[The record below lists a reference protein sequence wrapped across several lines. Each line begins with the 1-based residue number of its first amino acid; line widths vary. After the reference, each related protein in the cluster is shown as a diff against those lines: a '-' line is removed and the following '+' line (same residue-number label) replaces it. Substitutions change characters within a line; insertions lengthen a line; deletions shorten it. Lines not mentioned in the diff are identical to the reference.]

1 MREEADRQAGMR
13 READSQTD
21 MKKEADGQT
30 GMRTGMDGRGQVF
43 TREER
48 CLLALLGEALTGVSQ
63 SFPEAVPESVME
75 GSDAGS
81 NTGSDVGSGAGLDT
95 APVDWERLV
104 HMAERHGVLPLLY
117 DVLAEREEVPS
128 NPSRRAADSAR
139 QTVQQSYRL
148 LFLCKY
154 LMAGLEQAGV
164 QAVLLKGV
172 GTAAYYPVP
181 ELRKAGD
188 VDILLL
194 RPQELARAQEAL
206 LEMGCRRMQEQ
217 PALHHVAWQ
226 ADGGIEVELHTML
239 AEPFDNERMNQ
250 YMGERLADC
259 AGHVRV
265 ANVMGAPLP
274 VLEGAYH
281 AYELLL
287 HMLQHFLRSGFG
299 LKLLCDWVVF
309 WNRETD
315 SGERE
320 RYLRLVTE
328 SRVKGFSDMVTLACC
343 RYLGL
348 PMERVAW
355 MGLPEDYAVEQFL
368 SEILEAE
375 EFGKSSVNRM
385 VTLRGGGLMDYV
397 REFHHQMR
405 LNFPKGSRCFLLW
418 PFLWLVT
425 LLRFLRNNRRIRKTS
440 GLAILKKAGQRGKMI
455 EQIGLFRL

>member
-1 MREEADRQAGMR
+1 MREKTKRKVGNTGAALGASGGTEREKQAF
-13 READSQTD
+13 S
-21 MKKEADGQT
+21 
-30 GMRTGMDGRGQVF
+30 
-43 TREER
+43 REEH
-48 CLLALLGEALTGVSQ
+48 CLLALLREALTGLLQGTEDHSPGA
-63 SFPEAVPESVME
+63 FPEPFMGALAA
-75 GSDAGS
+75 DA
-81 NTGSDVGSGAGLDT
+81 A
-95 APVDWERLV
+95 DWERLV

-117 DVLAEREEVPS
+117 DVLAGREEVPP
-128 NPSRRAADSAR
+128 NPLRRAADSAR

-154 LMAGLEQAGV
+154 LMTGLERDSV
-164 QAVLLKGV
+164 HAVLLKGV

-194 RPQELARAQEAL
+194 CPGELSRAEETL
-206 LEMGCRRMQEQ
+206 SRLGCRRMQEQ
-217 PALHHVAWQ
+217 SALHHVAYQ

-250 YMGERLADC
+250 YMRERLADC
-259 AGHVRV
+259 AGHVDM
-265 ANVMGAPLP
+265 ADVMGVSLP
-274 VLEGAYH
+274 VLAGAWH

-309 WNRETD
+309 WNRET
-315 SGERE
+315 GTEERE
-320 RYLRLVTE
+320 QYLRLVTE
-328 SRVKGFSDMVTLACC
+328 SRIKGFSDMVTLACC

-348 PMERVAW
+348 PAERVAW
-355 MGLPEDYAVEQFL
+355 MELSEDYAVEQFV

-375 EFGKSSVNRM
+375 EFGKSSANRM
-385 VTLRGGGLMDYV
+385 VTLRSGRLKDYV

-405 LNFPKGSRCFLLW
+405 LNFPGGSRCFLLW
-418 PFLWLVT
+418 PLLWLIT
-425 LLRFLRNNRRIRKTS
+425 LLRFLRNNRKIRKTS

-455 EQIGLFRL
+455 EQIRLFE